1 MSRQFCE
8 QRHLGSWCVPASVG
22 QLPLLWPL
30 SSCPRDAPESEL
42 GRDAHSCHW
51 VRAGSSPPLVR
62 CLPVE
67 GTLCTGPFHVTSLG
81 LQPSARTAASHA
93 PVHAARS
100 RCRPNVLVTAQ
111 AVRQC
116 AALGVGRELSTL
128 MALQPA
134 EKCLRT
140 SARPLTLP
148 SFILKSFSKFA
159 DITVHLFNAPDP
171 SINIFVNTL

>member
-1 MSRQFCE
+1 MWSDSQLSPPSQLFGVLEITPFTSLLLGPELCRWMSRQFCE
-8 QRHLGSWCVPASVG
+8 QRHLGLWCVPASVG

-42 GRDAHSCHW
+42 GRDAPSCHW

-111 AVRQC
+111 AVRQ
-116 AALGVGRELSTL
+116 
-128 MALQPA
+128 
-134 EKCLRT
+134 
-140 SARPLTLP
+140 
-148 SFILKSFSKFA
+148 
-159 DITVHLFNAPDP
+159 
-171 SINIFVNTL
+171 